1 MLNDAQPLNDDQPV
15 AERLISDVE
24 TLKALSDPVRLRI
37 LEVMVSAPIEGWTV
51 KRLATTLG
59 VGPTKLYHHVGILEE
74 RGLIVV
80 AGTRVVSGIIETSY
94 RTAQLSLRL
103 APDLLAGGAGGDSVE
118 AVLATIFDSARAD
131 VARGLRTGTIAV
143 GDEADPH
150 KGLVARG
157 AIRLDPARAL
167 ELRRRLR
174 ALLDEFD
181 RESGDP
187 GDESFGFLLAFY
199 PQPDLEPG
207 DEETPDD

>member
-1 MLNDAQPLNDDQPV
+1 MNEAPPL
-15 AERLISDVE
+15 AERLIDDVE

-37 LEVMVSAPIEGWTV
+37 LEVMVTRPTEGWTV
-51 KRLATTLG
+51 KRLAATLG
-59 VGPTKLYHHVGILEE
+59 VGPTKLYHHIGILEE
-74 RGLIVV
+74 RGLILV

-103 APDLLAGGAGGDSVE
+103 APDLLTGGAAGDSVE

-143 GDEADPH
+143 GDETDPRR
-150 KGLVARG
+150 GLLARG
-157 AIRLDPARAL
+157 LIRLDPARAL
-167 ELRRRLR
+167 ELRQRLR

-181 RESGDP
+181 RESGEP

-199 PQPDLEPG
+199 PQPDVEPG